1 MTFTNPSIIQDI
13 NDLIIGGV
21 NTSEPKVSYMK
32 YKVLVYKRML
42 KLVVEKVKN
51 SMSLGNDYQAALNEV
66 CEIVYSYLN
75 ISEKY
80 FPINEEQ
87 VVDEIMK
94 SAQYKNWETEVY
106 YNFLNTHKGV
116 TTPTTP
122 IEAGGE
128 KAELRDAYGLEEQQD
143 IYDLLEALSSS
154 YNL

>member
-32 YKVLVYKRML
+32 YKVLVYKRIL
-42 KLVVEKVKN
+42 KLVVEEVKN
-51 SMSLGNDYQAALNEV
+51 IMSLGNDYESALNEV
-66 CEIVYSYLN
+66 CEKVYSYLY

-80 FPINEEQ
+80 YPINEEQ
-87 VVDEIMK
+87 IVDEIMK
-94 SAQYKNWETEVY
+94 SAQYKSWETDVY

-122 IEAGGE
+122 IEAGGK
-128 KAELRDAYGLEEQQD
+128 KAELSDAYNLVEEQD
-143 IYDLLEALSSS
+143 FYDLLEALSSS